1 MDLVIPL
8 IIYTQRMTPRSR
20 DKFRVVHSAMAT
32 LVVVRCLHEF
42 RIGTWLQYCHRFSLL
57 ILFAMWSNFVNVI
70 VFYIVFKLPSFQKMT
85 HNKGAKYK
93 YTINQLDTHDNV
105 PKS

>member
-1 MDLVIPL
+1 
-8 IIYTQRMTPRSR
+8 
-20 DKFRVVHSAMAT
+20 
-32 LVVVRCLHEF
+32 
-42 RIGTWLQYCHRFSLL
+42 
-57 ILFAMWSNFVNVI
+57 MWSNFVNVI